1 MYLIAND
8 KCKNVLEK
16 IKALIEVEGF
26 CTPNAIALVANKTF
40 LFHHLF
46 NEDGEGLVELFF
58 FKFILSDGEV
68 CNLCSPNIWKLI
80 ALFKHCLGNKGYIDY
95 ILTL

>member
-1 MYLIAND
+1 VYLIAND

-26 CTPNAIALVANKTF
+26 CTPNAIVLVANKTF

-46 NEDGEGLVELFF
+46 NEDGEGLMELL
-58 FKFILSDGEV
+58 K
-68 CNLCSPNIWKLI
+68 NKKL
-80 ALFKHCLGNKGYIDY
+80 Y
-95 ILTL
+95 